1 MSDRKRRQII
11 EMWNRG
17 KRVSKIARE
26 LRISADEVTEVIND
40 LYSNV
45 GINMQRMREVFKYD
59 HCY

>member
-26 LRISADEVTEVIND
+26 LRVSADEVTEVIND

-45 GINMQRMREVFKYD
+45 GINIHKVREVFRYD